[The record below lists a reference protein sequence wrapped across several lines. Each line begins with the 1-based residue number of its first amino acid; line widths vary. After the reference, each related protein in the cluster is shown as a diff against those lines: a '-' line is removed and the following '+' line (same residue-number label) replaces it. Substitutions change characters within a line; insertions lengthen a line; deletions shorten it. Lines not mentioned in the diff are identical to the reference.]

1 MNRTCCQTTLGDIT
15 VEKGTAVV
23 CDILSLHHDKTEA
36 STASKKLLALS
47 ALLFRIRS
55 QNEESSTR
63 HGFGQEA
70 AKKAS
75 TASKK
80 LLALSALLFRI
91 RSQNEE
97 SSTRHGFGQEAAKVP
112 FLNLLLRHQFSFPCF
127 LTESFHRV
135 KEAAK
140 KASTASKKLLALS
153 ALLFRI
159 RSQNEESSTRHGFG
173 QEAAKKASTASKKL
187 LALSA
192 LLFRIRSQNEES
204 STRHGFGQEAA
215 KKASTASKKLLALS
229 ALLFRIRK
237 SFHRVK
243 EVAGLSALLFR
254 IRSQNEESSTRHGF
268 GQAAKEASTA
278 SKKLLALSALLFR
291 IRSQNEES
299 STRHGFGQEAA
310 KVPFLNLL
318 LNHHFYSLVFNRK
331 LPPRQ
336 RSCWSVSVSPALCKR
351 SQTEE
356 SSTRHG
362 LAKRQLKKLPPRQ
375 RSYWSSVS
383 VSPALCKR
391 SQTEESSTR
400 HGLAKRQ
407 QNFHRVK
414 EVFGRKQSLKERRWG
429 RVVVLKQ
436 QQTMSAVAPSAR
448 KGQKAEKEINH
459 DESDKHF
466 MIAYEKATQRISKES
481 DRKQTPIGHTGLV
494 NVGNSCFIAAFGL
507 YGLTDHI
514 GQQLDRGHY
523 TSSVANFATK
533 DKEWLNFNDAICKP
547 CDAPSSNKNV
557 YILHY
562 QQIHADSGS
571 DAEAADSGTSH
582 DSESSGES
590 GTDSE
595 DQDGSDAEAA
605 GSGTPHDS
613 ESSGESGTD
622 REEDQDGSDAEA
634 AGSGTPHD
642 SESSG
647 ESGTDR
653 EEHQE

>member
-1 MNRTCCQTTLGDIT
+1 MNRTCCQTTSLGDIT

-112 FLNLLLRHQFSFPCF
+112 FLNLLLNHHFYSLVFNR
-127 LTESFHRV
+127 
-135 KEAAK
+135 
-140 KASTASKKLLALS
+140 KLPPRQRSYWSSVSVSPALCK
-153 ALLFRI
+153 
-159 RSQNEESSTRHGFG
+159 RSQTEESSTRHGFG

-215 KKASTASKKLLALS
+215 K
-229 ALLFRIRK
+229 
-237 SFHRVK
+237 
-243 EVAGLSALLFR
+243 
-254 IRSQNEESSTRHGF
+254 
-268 GQAAKEASTA
+268 EASTA
-278 SKKLLALSALLFR
+278 SKKLLVLC
-291 IRSQNEES
+291 
-299 STRHGFGQEAA
+299 
-310 KVPFLNLL
+310 V
-318 LNHHFYSLVFNRK
+318 
-331 LPPRQ
+331 
-336 RSCWSVSVSPALCKR
+336 CPALCKR
-351 SQTEE
+351 SQNEE

-407 QNFHRVK
+407 LKKLPPRQRSCWPCPPCSLQKKSDRRVVHPARTRPGGNKRSFHRVK

-429 RVVVLKQ
+429 RVFVLKQ

-466 MIAYEKATQRISKES
+466 MIAYETATQRISKES

-605 GSGTPHDS
+605 DSGTSHDS

>member
-1 MNRTCCQTTLGDIT
+1 MSDGRIIGDWEEEVRGSDQT
-15 VEKGTAVV
+15 GTPIFTIQINNSTSRKCALNPCSAALLWLRQRLLCSVAGRLLV
-23 CDILSLHHDKTEA
+23 GCRLRAQQDCSKVSEA

-63 HGFGQEA
+63 HG
-70 AKKAS
+70 
-75 TASKK
+75 
-80 LLALSALLFRI
+80 
-91 RSQNEE
+91 
-97 SSTRHGFGQEAAKVP
+97 
-112 FLNLLLRHQFSFPCF
+112 
-127 LTESFHRV
+127 
-135 KEAAK
+135 
-140 KASTASKKLLALS
+140 
-153 ALLFRI
+153 
-159 RSQNEESSTRHGFG
+159 
-173 QEAAKKASTASKKL
+173 
-187 LALSA
+187 
-192 LLFRIRSQNEES
+192 
-204 STRHGFGQEAA
+204 
-215 KKASTASKKLLALS
+215 
-229 ALLFRIRK
+229 
-237 SFHRVK
+237 
-243 EVAGLSALLFR
+243 
-254 IRSQNEESSTRHGF
+254 
-268 GQAAKEASTA
+268 
-278 SKKLLALSALLFR
+278 
-291 IRSQNEES
+291 
-299 STRHGFGQEAA
+299 
-310 KVPFLNLL
+310 
-318 LNHHFYSLVFNRK
+318 
-331 LPPRQ
+331 
-336 RSCWSVSVSPALCKR
+336 
-351 SQTEE
+351 
-356 SSTRHG
+356 

-375 RSYWSSVS
+375 RSCWPCPPCSLQKKSDRRV
-383 VSPALCKR
+383 VHPARTRPGGNKR
-391 SQTEESSTR
+391 S
-400 HGLAKRQ
+400 
-407 QNFHRVK
+407 FHRVK

-429 RVVVLKQ
+429 RVFVLKQ

-622 REEDQDGSDAEA
+622 REEDQE
-634 AGSGTPHD
+634 
-642 SESSG
+642 
-647 ESGTDR
+647 
-653 EEHQE
+653 

>member
-1 MNRTCCQTTLGDIT
+1 MNRTCCQTTSLGDIT

-23 CDILSLHHDKTEA
+23 CDILSLHHDKTVWGEDADEFRPERHGTKNLQQNLNFPLGCHFLNQSKFPFIKKEA

-75 TASKK
+75 TASKN
-80 LLALSALLFRI
+80 LLVLCVRPALSHKKSERRVVDPARI
-91 RSQNEE
+91 GEE
-97 SSTRHGFGQEAAKVP
+97 
-112 FLNLLLRHQFSFPCF
+112 
-127 LTESFHRV
+127 
-135 KEAAK
+135 
-140 KASTASKKLLALS
+140 
-153 ALLFRI
+153 
-159 RSQNEESSTRHGFG
+159 
-173 QEAAKKASTASKKL
+173 
-187 LALSA
+187 
-192 LLFRIRSQNEES
+192 
-204 STRHGFGQEAA
+204 
-215 KKASTASKKLLALS
+215 
-229 ALLFRIRK
+229 
-237 SFHRVK
+237 
-243 EVAGLSALLFR
+243 
-254 IRSQNEESSTRHGF
+254 
-268 GQAAKEASTA
+268 AAKEASTA
-278 SKKLLALSALLFR
+278 SKKLLALSALL
-291 IRSQNEES
+291 
-299 STRHGFGQEAA
+299 
-310 KVPFLNLL
+310 
-318 LNHHFYSLVFNRK
+318 
-331 LPPRQ
+331 
-336 RSCWSVSVSPALCKR
+336 CKR
-351 SQTEE
+351 
-356 SSTRHG
+356 
-362 LAKRQLKKLPPRQ
+362 
-375 RSYWSSVS
+375 RSV
-383 VSPALCKR
+383 
-391 SQTEESSTR
+391 
-400 HGLAKRQ
+400 
-407 QNFHRVK
+407 HRVK

-448 KGQKAEKEINH
+448 KGQKTGEGNVSH
-459 DESDKHF
+459 DEPDKHF
-466 MIAYEKATQRISKES
+466 MIAYETATQRISKES

-613 ESSGESGTD
+613 ESELNGVPANRALIARRTKTDPTRKLLTQALHTTDGSDAEAADSGTSHDSESSGESGTD

-653 EEHQE
+653 EEDQE